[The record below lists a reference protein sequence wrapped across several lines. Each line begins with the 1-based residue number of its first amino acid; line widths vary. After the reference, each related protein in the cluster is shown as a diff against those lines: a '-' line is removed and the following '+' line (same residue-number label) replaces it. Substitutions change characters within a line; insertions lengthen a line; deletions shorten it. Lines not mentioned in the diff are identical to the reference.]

1 MLGLSWGW
9 VVARGIACILLGV
22 LALAWPGVTWMT
34 LVALFAVFAL
44 AEGLANIVSAVRG
57 GAAGRPRWWVLLL
70 EGLLSVAAAIVAV
83 MWPRATTLAFVW
95 LLGVWGIVTGVLEIV
110 AAVRLRAI
118 IGREWALGMAGALS
132 IAFGVVLLF
141 RPAAGTLALIWWF
154 GSYALVFGALLVGVG
169 FRLRRFAHH
178 AEPEELRATG
188 T

>member
-1 MLGLSWGW
+1 
-9 VVARGIACILLGV
+9 
-22 LALAWPGVTWMT
+22 
-34 LVALFAVFAL
+34 
-44 AEGLANIVSAVRG
+44 
-57 GAAGRPRWWVLLL
+57 LLL
-70 EGLLSVAAAIVAV
+70 EGVLSIVAAIVALR
-83 MWPRATTLAFVW
+83 WPAAMTLAFVW

-132 IAFGVVLLF
+132 IGFGVVLLF

-154 GSYALVFGALLVGVG
+154 GSYALVFGALLVGTG